1 MASTEIIYYQGE
13 TIGLYIEGDSVIDF
27 DNNPF
32 KVLYYN
38 AVSKTQRVL
47 LDKSDFVQI
56 SVNKYYA
63 EIANTVTA
71 TLQRGQYIEEKLY
84 GDAYTSISKEN
95 AFYLNESEIKKEL

>member
-1 MASTEIIYYQGE
+1 MASIEYYQGE

-47 LDKSDFVQI
+47 LDKSQFVQV

-63 EIANTVTA
+63 EIANTITA
-71 TLQRGQYIEEKLY
+71 GLQRGQYVEEKLY

-95 AFYLNESEIKKEL
+95 AFVLLETEIKKEL